1 MMSLLDYAIDVN
13 LDIEK
18 IKKICDELGISYTD
32 DETLLSETNII
43 ELDNYI
49 SNMNNEDEEQE
60 EISEELSE
68 YLEDAKDYDKAVEM
82 ANNKGYNL
90 DNTKSFEKV
99 KSKQKRTQDSK
110 KTSQFQTEKK
120 NMYKHKEK
128 LQSNAQ
134 EVQDNV
140 ILYKEGMTVAEI
152 AEALGVSGT
161 ELIKKLIGLGIMVN
175 LNQNIDFETTEVLV
189 SDYDKV
195 LKREETADISNFEN
209 FEIEDKAEDL
219 VDRPP
224 VVTIMGHVDHGKTTL
239 LDYIR
244 KTKVASGEAGGITQA
259 IGAYSVSYNGK
270 NITFIDTPG
279 HEAFTE
285 MRARGASVTDIVI
298 IIVAADDGVMPQ
310 TKEAIDHAKAAGVP
324 IIVAI
329 NKIDKPGANPD
340 QVLTGLVECGLTPEE
355 WGGDIIVNK
364 ISAHTGQ
371 GVDELLESIL
381 LVSEMNEYK
390 ANPNRYATGAV
401 IESKKDKKVGNIIS
415 LLIQN
420 GTLRLGDP
428 VVIGTSFGKIRTL
441 KNDLGEDIVE
451 ALPSTPVEVTG
462 FTEIPSAGDKFM
474 AFETEKQAKQI
485 ATERALRE
493 KEKKQ
498 NSQKISFDDLF
509 AKIKEGTKTINI
521 VLKADVNGSL
531 EAVKSSLE
539 KIDVDGVKLS
549 VIHGSVGAITESDIV
564 LASASDALIL
574 GFNVRATNKISD
586 TAKQYGVDI
595 KTYDIIYKLIE
606 DMEASMR
613 GMLEPVYE
621 EKVVGQLEIRQIFKF
636 SKVGLIAGCHVL
648 DGTIKNNS
656 NARIIREGIV
666 VYNGKIKTLQHEKD
680 QVKEVKKDMDCGLTL
695 ENCQDYKEKDIIEVY
710 ELIEIKR

>member
-390 ANPNRYATGAV
+390 ANPNRYATG
-401 IESKKDKKVGNIIS
+401 
-415 LLIQN
+415 
-420 GTLRLGDP
+420 
-428 VVIGTSFGKIRTL
+428 
-441 KNDLGEDIVE
+441 
-451 ALPSTPVEVTG
+451 
-462 FTEIPSAGDKFM
+462 
-474 AFETEKQAKQI
+474 
-485 ATERALRE
+485 
-493 KEKKQ
+493 
-498 NSQKISFDDLF
+498 
-509 AKIKEGTKTINI
+509 
-521 VLKADVNGSL
+521 
-531 EAVKSSLE
+531 
-539 KIDVDGVKLS
+539 
-549 VIHGSVGAITESDIV
+549 
-564 LASASDALIL
+564 
-574 GFNVRATNKISD
+574 
-586 TAKQYGVDI
+586 
-595 KTYDIIYKLIE
+595 
-606 DMEASMR
+606 
-613 GMLEPVYE
+613 
-621 EKVVGQLEIRQIFKF
+621 
-636 SKVGLIAGCHVL
+636 
-648 DGTIKNNS
+648 
-656 NARIIREGIV
+656 
-666 VYNGKIKTLQHEKD
+666 
-680 QVKEVKKDMDCGLTL
+680 
-695 ENCQDYKEKDIIEVY
+695 
-710 ELIEIKR
+710 